1 MISMERESSRDRLE
15 REAFISLFLASNQFD
30 EQIDQLCRA
39 EGISHPQYTVLWVLC
54 LADAPGGLPMGALA
68 DGLLTRSA
76 DATRLIDRLVAAGHV
91 VRDPSPGDRRVVLV
105 SPTEQGLQ
113 LFDRL
118 TAEIK
123 ALHRRQWGA
132 LDKDELRELIQLL
145 NKARLT
151 GGPGSPPTSPSPH
164 LSTDRSPRAD

>member
-1 MISMERESSRDRLE
+1 MVSMERETLQDRLG

-30 EQIDQLCRA
+30 EQIEQLCRA

-76 DATRLIDRLVAAGHV
+76 DATRLVDRLLAAGHV
-91 VRDPSPGDRRVVLV
+91 IREPSPGDRRVVLV
-105 SPTEQGLQ
+105 SPTEQGLR
-113 LFDRL
+113 LFERL

-123 ALHRRQWGA
+123 ALHRRQWRG
-132 LDKDELRELIQLL
+132 LDGDEMRELIRLL
-145 NKARLT
+145 NKARFT
-151 GGPGSPPTSPSPH
+151 DESRSPH
-164 LSTDRSPRAD
+164 AE